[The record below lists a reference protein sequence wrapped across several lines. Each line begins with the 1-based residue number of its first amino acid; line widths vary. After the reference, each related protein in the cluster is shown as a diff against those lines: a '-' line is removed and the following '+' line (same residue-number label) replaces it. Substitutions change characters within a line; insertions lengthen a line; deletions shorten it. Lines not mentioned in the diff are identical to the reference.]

1 MFVCLALSILLQTP
15 PEYLVVDGIVVGR
28 LEASGWQPSRS
39 ISEPITIGA
48 SEVGIAATGHQVANV
63 RLQSYSRGTWVEALG
78 APAHSVLFTG
88 KAWTPREA
96 GAVLD
101 RSQLFSSVGQ
111 FARNRGVKLPH
122 PYLRNVWEVE
132 LDGVGNP
139 EQIIE
144 VTSNPRAGSGEPK
157 WQAVLLRWQEKGQE
171 RLYPLS
177 LSFPQDGKVAQ
188 CRLRAV
194 ADFDGD
200 GQMELVST
208 AIQDSLFV
216 ATVWTF
222 REGKLLPV
230 VDTTVEITPIEPN

>member
-1 MFVCLALSILLQTP
+1 MVFCLAVSILFQTP

-28 LEASGWQPSRS
+28 LESAGWQPTRS
-39 ISEPITIGA
+39 LLEPITIGA
-48 SEVGIAATGHQVANV
+48 SEVGIAATGQLVASV
-63 RLQSYSRGTWVEALG
+63 RIENEPRATWQKAVG
-78 APAHSVLFTG
+78 SPPFGVLFSG

-96 GAVLD
+96 GPVLD
-101 RSQLFSSVGQ
+101 RAQLLASVSQ
-111 FARNRGVKLPH
+111 FARNRGVSRPQS
-122 PYLRNVWEVE
+122 YLRNVWEID
-132 LDGVGNP
+132 LDGKGNP

-144 VTSNPRAGSGEPK
+144 VTSNPRSGYGEPK

-177 LSFPQDGKVAQ
+177 LSFPQDGKIAQ

-216 ATVWTF
+216 ATIWTF
-222 REGKLLPV
+222 RDGKLLPV
-230 VDTTVEITPIEPN
+230 VDTTVEISPIEPN